1 MSVGIFAVCGWH
13 AVWGAG
19 VAVGGY
25 VMVKVAMRERE
36 RERGE
41 GKGTSRER
49 TEGM

>member
-1 MSVGIFAVCGWH
+1 MSVGIFVVCGWH

-25 VMVKVAMRERE
+25 VMVQVAMRERE
-36 RERGE
+36 RGE
-41 GKGTSRER
+41 GEGASRER